1 MRKRQYLKRAFALSL
16 AVMLGLTSFTGCGK
30 KSKKDDNVATA
41 SDATVDGKTLSY
53 VDNYDDADYVKL
65 DDGSFMTKEAY
76 ENIFLKADN
85 VDKETGMAEG
95 WEYWATSPEDY
106 DKAVS
111 NVKDDIPT
119 FDSDVTIKYNGVKL
133 TYPYDMSVFEND
145 GWVYSDESFLNKQA
159 GSDGYTDEGV
169 YRNDKYPGM
178 VMTAESLEATSTA
191 DGDTVDLYG
200 ILGNKD
206 ILDKYGAYI
215 LALYIDDESAVKD
228 MPEIT
233 MNDVCIFGMNS
244 NMDMSVLN
252 SIYAGD
258 DTSYVREYMN
268 TGENSNLYDLCYVK
282 KNDKYSVVT
291 DRTRDENGCKA
302 FSTYVTEVTDEQ

>member
-76 ENIFLKADN
+76 ENTFLKADN

-119 FDSDVTIKYNGVKL
+119 FDSDVTIKYNGVAL

-159 GSDGYTDEGV
+159 KTDGYSDMAV
-169 YRNDKYPGM
+169 YKNDKYPGLM
-178 VMTAESLEATSTA
+178 ITARSLEAA
-191 DGDTVDLYG
+191 DDVELYG
-200 ILGNKD
+200 VLGNKD
-206 ILDKYGAYI
+206 ILDKYGAYEFS
-215 LALYIDDESAVKD
+215 LDVSDKSAVVA
-228 MPEIT
+228 MPDIT

-244 NMDMSVLN
+244 NTDTAVLN
-252 SIYAGD
+252 SLSDNSSIIEGLSYLNGSVLYNLKYVVHKD
-258 DTSYVREYMN
+258 DSQGKVVVNRYRDDFGCISFKTYYVN
-268 TGENSNLYDLCYVK
+268 EN
-282 KNDKYSVVT
+282 
-291 DRTRDENGCKA
+291 
-302 FSTYVTEVTDEQ
+302 